1 MLKLTKPLRKKNTM
15 PNRLL
20 KEGIVDS
27 DRINS
32 LSAQAEVFFY
42 RLLVVSDDFGCM
54 DARTSIL
61 RARCF
66 PLRDN
71 VSSDH
76 INKWILELLEQKLLI
91 SYTCECQPYVQILKW
106 EQRVR
111 SKGKYP
117 QPTDEQMTDSCQTDD
132 SNVQTYDGLG
142 KGKGRGKGAST
153 NIRFDANNGSFDGI
167 EESQMEIWK
176 KAFPAVNLQL
186 EIAKAGAWI
195 VANPKQ
201 TKSNYNRFL
210 TSWFTRCQDSGGT
223 RVKEQSTS
231 GSNLMKGVTYARS

>member
-1 MLKLTKPLRKKNTM
+1 M

-27 DRINS
+27 DKINS

-71 VSSDH
+71 ITGDH
-76 INKWILELLEQKLLI
+76 INKWIAELLEQKLLI
-91 SYTCECQPYVQILKW
+91 SYSCEGQPYIQILKW

-117 QPTDEQMTDSCQTDD
+117 QPTVDQLEGTCQALD
-132 SNVQTYDGLG
+132 SNLQTYDGLG
-142 KGKGRGKGAST
+142 KGKGKGRGAST
-153 NIRFDANNGSFDGI
+153 NIRFDADNGSFDGI
-167 EESQMEIWK
+167 EENQIEVWK
-176 KAFPAVNLQL
+176 KAFPAVDLNL
-186 EIAKAGAWI
+186 EIAKASAWLI
-195 VANPKQ
+195 ANPKQ

-223 RVKEQSTS
+223 RVKDEKSS
-231 GSNLMKGVTYARS
+231 GKPDWAKGLANART

>member
-1 MLKLTKPLRKKNTM
+1 M

-27 DRINS
+27 DKINS

-71 VSSDH
+71 ITSDH
-76 INKWILELLEQKLLI
+76 INKWINELLEQKLLI
-91 SYTCECQPYVQILKW
+91 SYTCESQPYIQILKW

-117 QPTDEQMTDSCQTDD
+117 QPTVDQLDDTCQTPD

-142 KGKGRGKGAST
+142 KGKGKGKGAST
-153 NIRFDANNGSFDGI
+153 NIRFDADSGSFQGI
-167 EESQMEIWK
+167 EEIQIEIWK
-176 KAFPAVNLQL
+176 KAFPAIDLNL
-186 EIAKAGAWI
+186 EIAKASAWLI
-195 VANPKQ
+195 ANPKQ

-223 RVKEQSTS
+223 RVKEQKS
-231 GSNLMKGVTYARS
+231 GKPEWMKGLTIARS

>member
-1 MLKLTKPLRKKNTM
+1 M

-27 DRINS
+27 DRINA

-42 RLLVVSDDFGCM
+42 RLLVVSDDYGCM
-54 DARTSIL
+54 DARPSIL

-71 VSSDH
+71 ITTDH
-76 INKWILELLEQKLLI
+76 LAKWMNELVEQKLVVTY
-91 SYTCECQPYVQILKW
+91 SADGQPYLQVLRW
-106 EQRVR
+106 EQRIR

-117 QPTDEQMTDSCQTDD
+117 QPTEEQLNGECQTVD

-142 KGKGRGKGAST
+142 MGKGKGKGAST
-153 NIRFDANNGSFDGI
+153 SIRFDAKKGDFENIDD
-167 EESQMEIWK
+167 SQMDIWG
-176 KAFPAVNLQL
+176 KAFPAVNLKL
-186 EIAKAGAWI
+186 EIAKAGAWL

-210 TSWFTRCQDSGGT
+210 TSWFTRCQDKGGT
-223 RVKEQSTS
+223 KIASQVEDNRF
-231 GSNLMKGVTYARS
+231 KGLANVRS

>member
-1 MLKLTKPLRKKNTM
+1 M

-76 INKWILELLEQKLLI
+76 INKWIAELLEQKLLI
-91 SYTCECQPYVQILKW
+91 SYTCEGQPYVQILKW

-117 QPTDEQMTDSCQTDD
+117 QPTVEQCQALVRQMTAICRHMTAW
-132 SNVQTYDGLG
+132 
-142 KGKGRGKGAST
+142 GRGRVRVRGHQRIFVLMPT
-153 NIRFDANNGSFDGI
+153 MVHL
-167 EESQMEIWK
+167 ME
-176 KAFPAVNLQL
+176 
-186 EIAKAGAWI
+186 
-195 VANPKQ
+195 
-201 TKSNYNRFL
+201 
-210 TSWFTRCQDSGGT
+210 
-223 RVKEQSTS
+223 
-231 GSNLMKGVTYARS
+231 